1 MRLGGARGPPGTDGV
16 MGGRFAGRGLACSF
30 PFLGGLLD
38 SVFGG
43 DGGVKGFSL
52 LMLALRPSDA
62 KKLPGDFAAEE
73 GDTAE
78 RLDEVDDD
86 AIIVDAREGPLR
98 GVRGA
103 AANAG

>member
-1 MRLGGARGPPGTDGV
+1 MRLGGARGPPGTDGAT
-16 MGGRFAGRGLACSF
+16 GGRFACRGVGCSF
-30 PFLGGLLD
+30 PFLGGLQD

-43 DGGVKGFSL
+43 DGGVKGFSF
-52 LMLALRPSDA
+52 LMLALRPSEA

-73 GDTAE
+73 GEAAE
-78 RLDEVDDD
+78 RPDEVDDD

-98 GVRGA
+98 GA